1 VGLPRAPQSRYIFAT
16 SGDRR
21 RTAMLK
27 SVVLPGAAVT
37 LAAAALLLPLR
48 GPEAAA
54 QPAQAFVNVVD
65 LEITPASM
73 PRFLAALKDDGAAA
87 IKEAGTQEFVSSV
100 GQKDKNHVFIFEVFN
115 DAAAW
120 DAHQKTVT
128 YAKFLGL
135 TMMMIKTYTIR
146 PFTSVTLNKSSA
158 PAPQADPPLVLDL
171 DEIDVVDGQVD
182 KFEDAA
188 NTHGAASVQDPGCR
202 EFDVVVSQTK
212 KNHVLLLSAFDN
224 AAALAANQAS
234 DHYKAY
240 QVATKG
246 MISAGTETPLSSV
259 AVLTKGQ

>member
-1 VGLPRAPQSRYIFAT
+1 
-16 SGDRR
+16 
-21 RTAMLK
+21 MLK

-48 GPEAAA
+48 GQEAVA

-73 PRFLAALKDDGAAA
+73 PRFLAALKDDGAGT

-115 DAAAW
+115 DSAAW
-120 DAHQKTVT
+120 DAHQKTAT
-128 YAKFLGL
+128 YAKFLAL

-146 PFTSVTLNKSSA
+146 PFTSVALQKSSA
-158 PAPQADPPLVLDL
+158 PAPQADPPLLLNL

-240 QVATKG
+240 QAATKG

>member
-1 VGLPRAPQSRYIFAT
+1 
-16 SGDRR
+16 
-21 RTAMLK
+21 MLK
-27 SVVLPGAAVT
+27 SVVLPGAAIT
-37 LAAAALLLPLR
+37 LAAAALVLPLC
-48 GPEAAA
+48 GQKAVA
-54 QPAQAFVNVVD
+54 QDAQAFINVVD

-73 PRFLAALKDDGAAA
+73 PRFLAALKDDGAAT

-120 DAHQKTVT
+120 DAHQKTTT

-146 PFTSVTLNKSSA
+146 PFTSVALRKSSA
-158 PAPQADPPLVLDL
+158 PAPQADPPLLLNL
-171 DEIDVVDGQVD
+171 DEIDVVDGQID
-182 KFEDAA
+182 KFKDIAK
-188 NTHGAASVQDPGCR
+188 THAEASVKDPGCR

-212 KNHVLLLSAFDN
+212 NNHVLLLSAFDD
-224 AAALAANQAS
+224 AAALVANQAS

-240 QVATKG
+240 QAAAKG
-246 MISAGTETPLSSV
+246 IISQSTALPLSSV